1 MTILTDCLFVALGLA
16 SSGVLSLPSLVLV
29 VGCLSLLDAIGLRL
43 NVTVQRRRT
52 AAVAL
57 VTVMVAAHVVW
68 MWFLAGWII
77 GWLGVTHG
85 LLVRVGA
92 TVGALGMGC
101 MSWIFICCSLDRMIT
116 DPPSPIDG
124 AAPKG
129 GGG

>member
-1 MTILTDCLFVALGLA
+1 MTILADCLSVALGLA
-16 SSGVLSLPSLVLV
+16 GSGVLGLPSLVLV
-29 VGCLSLLDAIGLRL
+29 VGCLSVLDAIGLRL
-43 NVTVQRRRT
+43 KVTVQRRRM

-85 LLVRVGA
+85 LVVRVGA

-101 MSWIFICCSLDRMIT
+101 MCWIFICCALDRMIT
-116 DPPSPIDG
+116 DPRPPSDG
-124 AAPKG
+124 AAPDG